1 MTCRINCNMGIR
13 PNISL
18 QWLYAS
24 QEENAGLTGM
34 VLEDGH
40 SSNVRFN
47 YSETVLMTPGNQFI
61 VAILELH
68 HEFEIGY
75 YWCGVTGG
83 RDTLN
88 QNPSRVIRISST
100 CYSGIDCG
108 RDTLG
113 TPQQA
118 SSRCANGN
126 FAENITILDVQDTSA
141 CLVPRT
147 DGPLATTEGDART
160 ETTTQG
166 RKVIIMLKV
175 MMKAKGELRDQ
186 GYEGLILEPI
196 FSQSHPLPFHNLSHN
211 LS

>member
-1 MTCRINCNMGIR
+1 MTCRINMGTK

-24 QEENAGLTGM
+24 QEDKAGLNGM
-34 VLEDGH
+34 VLQDGH

-47 YSETVLMTPGNQFI
+47 YSVTVLMAPGNQFI
-61 VAILELH
+61 RVTLELH
-68 HEFEIGY
+68 NEFEIGY
-75 YWCGVTGG
+75 YWCRVTGAM
-83 RDTLN
+83 DTPN
-88 QNPSRVIRISST
+88 QNPSQVIRISST

-108 RDTLG
+108 RETLS

-141 CLVPRT
+141 CSIPLT
-147 DGPLATTEGDART
+147 DGPVATTEGNART

-166 RKVIIMLKV
+166 RKVIC
-175 MMKAKGELRDQ
+175 
-186 GYEGLILEPI
+186 
-196 FSQSHPLPFHNLSHN
+196 
-211 LS
+211 